1 MGIIGVV
8 LFLWLAYTILS
19 GGATLLGK
27 MLMPIQEA
35 LEETAVS
42 FFMSH
47 GTTFKQ
53 ARAIFRVIEIIAIAM
68 ILSIIF

>member
-1 MGIIGVV
+1 MGFIGVV

-27 MLMPIQEA
+27 ILKPIQEA

-42 FFMSH
+42 FFMSY

-53 ARAIFRVIEIIAIAM
+53 ARAIFRVIEILAIAI

>member
-27 MLMPIQEA
+27 ILKPIQEA
-35 LEETAVS
+35 LEETAIS
-42 FFMSH
+42 FFMSY

-53 ARAIFRVIEIIAIAM
+53 ARGIFRLIEIVVIAM
-68 ILSIIF
+68 ILSTIF